1 MDDEK
6 EMYNIMQGMLQF
18 VSIIHYY
25 EYQNIIIFYNQ
36 LKYMNYPVFLY
47 IIKIGS
53 KALWWYQQDPSRC
66 QVGDAVQV

>member
-53 KALWWYQQDPSRC
+53 KAL
-66 QVGDAVQV
+66 